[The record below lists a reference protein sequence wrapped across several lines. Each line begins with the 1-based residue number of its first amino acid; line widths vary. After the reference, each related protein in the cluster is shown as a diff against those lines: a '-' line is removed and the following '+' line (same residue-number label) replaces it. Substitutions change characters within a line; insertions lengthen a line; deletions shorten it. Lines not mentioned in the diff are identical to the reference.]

1 MEKTLT
7 EAIKAIGLMS
17 GGLDSSLAVKLML
30 EQGIEVIGIYC
41 RHPFHSAAPPG
52 VATHAERAAL
62 ELGVELVMPDV
73 TEAML
78 ELVRDPPHGH
88 GKHLNPCMD
97 CRILYLEEAKKLMD
111 ERGASFLFTGEVLG
125 QRPMSQRRDAMNA
138 IDRDS
143 SLRGLVVRPLCGK
156 NLSPTIAE
164 EKGWIGR
171 DKLLGIT
178 GRGRNEQMA
187 LAKKFGLKEYAA
199 PAGGCLLTME
209 GFAKKTRD
217 LLEHGGKLRKGDVE
231 LLKLGRHFRLSDSA
245 KLVVGRDK
253 RDNQALLEAAED
265 GDTIIR
271 SHKLPG
277 PVSLIRGEAGDS
289 VFRLALSITASYV
302 KGGGSGVEFQ
312 VSRSGPARQEV
323 SAPPL
328 DRFKIEEYRI

>member
-1 MEKTLT
+1 MTNAT
-7 EAIKAIGLMS
+7 KAIGLMS
-17 GGLDSSLAVKLML
+17 GGLDSSLAVKLMI

-41 RHPFHSAAPPG
+41 RHPFHTDPPPG
-52 VATHAERAAL
+52 TATHAERAAR

-73 TEAML
+73 TDAML

-97 CRILYLEEAKKLMD
+97 CRILYLEEAKKLMNQ
-111 ERGASFLFTGEVLG
+111 RGASFLFTGEVLG

-143 SLRGLVVRPLCGK
+143 ALRGLVARPLCAK
-156 NLSPTIAE
+156 NLSPTIPE
-164 EKGWIGR
+164 EKGLIDR
-171 DKLLGIT
+171 EKLLGIT

-187 LAKKFGLKEYAA
+187 LANKYGLREYAP

-209 GFAKKTRD
+209 GFARKTQD
-217 LLEHGGKLRKGDVE
+217 LLDHAARLRKEDVE
-231 LLKLGRHFRLSDSA
+231 LLKLGRHFRLSSAA

-253 RDNQALLEAAED
+253 RENQELLRVAEPR
-265 GDTIIR
+265 DTIIR

-277 PVSLIRGEAGDS
+277 PVSLIRGIINDD
-289 VFRLALSITASYV
+289 VVHRALSIAATYV
-302 KGGGSGVEFQ
+302 KKGGEGVNFQ
-312 VSRSGPARQEV
+312 VSRSGSGMDEV
-323 SAPPL
+323 NAKPL